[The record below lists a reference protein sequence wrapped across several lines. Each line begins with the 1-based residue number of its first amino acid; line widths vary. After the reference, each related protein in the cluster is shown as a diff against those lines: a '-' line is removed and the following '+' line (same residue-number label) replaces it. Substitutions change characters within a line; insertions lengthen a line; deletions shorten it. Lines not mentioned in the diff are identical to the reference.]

1 MLSSKH
7 HFFRINF
14 ILPLALC
21 LGSRYCGLSD
31 AKETQVMSTAAAIKT
46 SLTMEIKPSMRMA
59 GFRENY
65 ATKTLA
71 ASLEIKTIY
80 SKSKVFTAQETNIP
94 EQSSFSAEAVFRQ
107 SRATKRSS
115 TFLYSDAL
123 TSTSRVNSGSTH
135 ANTSTYFFPELPSS
149 VVSFSPNRTNHFELN
164 STAAPTHNY
173 DENGDCSSGQTV
185 EKSCDTYVTRWVDFY
200 VNIGGWIMLAVV
212 LVGITVL
219 VSTHFQARKKTK
231 ELKRLPQLMYKEI
244 RRNRGRWM

>member
-1 MLSSKH
+1 
-7 HFFRINF
+7 
-14 ILPLALC
+14 
-21 LGSRYCGLSD
+21 
-31 AKETQVMSTAAAIKT
+31 
-46 SLTMEIKPSMRMA
+46 MA

-80 SKSKVFTAQETNIP
+80 SKSKVFTVRETNIP
-94 EQSSFSAEAVFRQ
+94 EQSSFSAEAVIRQ

-123 TSTSRVNSGSTH
+123 TSTSRVNSGSPH
-135 ANTSTYFFPELPSS
+135 ANTSTYFFRELPSS

-244 RRNRGRWM
+244 RRNRGRWV

>member
-1 MLSSKH
+1 
-7 HFFRINF
+7 
-14 ILPLALC
+14 
-21 LGSRYCGLSD
+21 
-31 AKETQVMSTAAAIKT
+31 
-46 SLTMEIKPSMRMA
+46 MA

-80 SKSKVFTAQETNIP
+80 SKSKVFTVRETNIP
-94 EQSSFSAEAVFRQ
+94 EQSSFSAEAVIRQ

-123 TSTSRVNSGSTH
+123 TSTSRVNSGSPH

-244 RRNRGRWM
+244 RRNRGRWV

>member
-1 MLSSKH
+1 
-7 HFFRINF
+7 
-14 ILPLALC
+14 
-21 LGSRYCGLSD
+21 
-31 AKETQVMSTAAAIKT
+31 
-46 SLTMEIKPSMRMA
+46 MA
-59 GFRENY
+59 GFRKNY